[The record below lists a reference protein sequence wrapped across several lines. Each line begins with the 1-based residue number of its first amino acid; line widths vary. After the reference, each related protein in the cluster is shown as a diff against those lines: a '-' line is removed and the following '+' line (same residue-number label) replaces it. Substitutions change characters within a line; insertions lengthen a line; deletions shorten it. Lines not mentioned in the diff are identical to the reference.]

1 MRTALRIGGWILLLL
16 IGVLSGLFACRFS
29 LVRIEPKMD
38 FGNLAQVFATVFLA
52 LIVSRWWR
60 EQHFRSDT
68 AKKLLCDYV
77 TELRATVCKI
87 RSDFQLLM
95 ATDEDDKLYPQILS
109 GFREASNTLL
119 ELRIT
124 VEAVFQ
130 NDPCDELREDLIS
143 LKSAV
148 TSVAPSKLR
157 SHAASGDIETAFSKF
172 QMCLARTQV
181 AILQL
186 WSR

>member
-1 MRTALRIGGWILLLL
+1 MRSTLRIGSKILLLI
-16 IGVLSGLFACRFS
+16 IGVLLGLFLSRFS
-29 LVRIEPKMD
+29 LLQLEPKLD
-38 FGNLAQVFATVFLA
+38 FGHLLQVFATLLLA
-52 LIVSRWWR
+52 FVVSKWWR

-68 AKKLLCDYV
+68 AKKILCDYV
-77 TELRATVCKI
+77 TQLRTTVCKI

-95 ATDEDDKLYPQILS
+95 ATDVDDKLYPQILS
-109 GFREASNTLL
+109 GFRDASNTLL
-119 ELRIT
+119 ELRTT

-130 NDPCDELREDLIS
+130 NDPCDELRDELIS

-157 SHAASGDIETAFSKF
+157 SQAASGDIETAFSKF

-181 AILQL
+181 GILQL
-186 WSR
+186 